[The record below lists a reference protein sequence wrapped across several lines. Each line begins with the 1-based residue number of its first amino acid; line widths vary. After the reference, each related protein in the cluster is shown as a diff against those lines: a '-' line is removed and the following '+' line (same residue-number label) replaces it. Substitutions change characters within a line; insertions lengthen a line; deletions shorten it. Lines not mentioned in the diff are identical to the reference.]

1 MAVKKRQ
8 EGLPQHLTALFERNP
23 TWTVNVCD
31 NECKD
36 HFMTT
41 SFANT
46 SLAWAYFAINPAVGA
61 ARADIWRYC
70 VLYSFGGLYL
80 DDDSDIGTP
89 LDQVVQPLDHMVLS
103 EEGPSSLG
111 ECYAPSF
118 HLSDQATFAPHR
130 FGLNATSAH
139 FYSPPALVPQEDLSI
154 AMNSSGSGGNSS
166 ELTAKQITTSGVR
179 VGPVYPL
186 FFHGNTL
193 VNWGLFVKPRHPLL
207 LRTLRHIVEVISSEY
222 SRNTVLLIARWDIRW
237 KLVMYVQGEQ
247 RSSVEGSSVVQSRA
261 AYKESKVLTKNKAV

>member
-1 MAVKKRQ
+1 MAVKNRQ
-8 EGLPQHLTALFERNP
+8 EALPQHLTALFERNP

-46 SLAWAYFAINPAVGA
+46 SLAWAYFAINPLVGA

-89 LDQVVQPLDHMVLS
+89 LDQVVLPQDHMVLS

-111 ECYAPSF
+111 ECYAPSY
-118 HLSDQATFAPHR
+118 HLSDLSTFSDQR
-130 FGLNATSAH
+130 FGHNATAAQ

-154 AMNSSGSGGNSS
+154 SMQNSNNSSSGGNDTKP
-166 ELTAKQITTSGVR
+166 LTAKQITTSGVHL
-179 VGPVYPL
+179 GPVYPL

-237 KLVMYVQGEQ
+237 KVQ
-247 RSSVEGSSVVQSRA
+247 
-261 AYKESKVLTKNKAV
+261 

>member
-1 MAVKKRQ
+1 MAVKNRQ
-8 EGLPQHLTALFERNP
+8 EALPQHLTTLFERNP

-46 SLAWAYFAINPAVGA
+46 SLSWAYFAINPLVGA

-70 VLYSFGGLYL
+70 VLYSVGGLYL

-89 LDQVVQPLDHMVLS
+89 LDQVVLPHDHMVLS

-111 ECYAPSF
+111 ECYAPTY
-118 HLSDQATFAPHR
+118 HLSDLATFAPHR
-130 FGLNATSAH
+130 FGLNATSAR

-154 AMNSSGSGGNSS
+154 SMNSSGSNST

-193 VNWGLFVKPRHPLL
+193 VNWGLFVKPRHPVL

-237 KLVMYVQGEQ
+237 KLVMYVLCE
-247 RSSVEGSSVVQSRA
+247 VVQSGAEQSRT
-261 AYKESKVLTKNKAV
+261 EENRGV